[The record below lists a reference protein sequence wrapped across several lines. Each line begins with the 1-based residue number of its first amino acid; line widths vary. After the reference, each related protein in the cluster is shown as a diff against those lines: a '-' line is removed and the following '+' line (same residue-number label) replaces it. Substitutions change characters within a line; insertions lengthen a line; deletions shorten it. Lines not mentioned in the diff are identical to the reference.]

1 MNCLSIYRSTG
12 WEASGMIAR
21 IGEVRMRPVQSTLST
36 LVALPIDSNGKI

>member
-21 IGEVRMRPVQSTLST
+21 IGEVRMQSTLST
-36 LVALPIDSNGKI
+36 LVALPIESNGKI